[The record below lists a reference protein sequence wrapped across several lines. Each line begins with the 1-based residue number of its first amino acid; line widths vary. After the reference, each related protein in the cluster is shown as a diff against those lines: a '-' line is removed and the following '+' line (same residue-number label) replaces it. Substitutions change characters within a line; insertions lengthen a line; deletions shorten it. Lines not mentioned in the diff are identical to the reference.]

1 MRWYP
6 GEPKVLSTGSR
17 ADPPGAGVE
26 ARSWTFRQTAHSTVA
41 AIHPDASPAG
51 SCQLL
56 KVVYCPPS
64 GAQSSQMAL
73 LTFEICRSEK
83 ADPSGQAV
91 PARKKL
97 VALRPTEL
105 ARLRALEAGRKAR

>member
-1 MRWYP
+1 MMSS
-6 GEPKVLSTGSR
+6 K
-17 ADPPGAGVE
+17 ADPPGEAAA
-26 ARSWTFRQTAHSTVA
+26 ARSRTFRQTAHSTVA

-51 SCQLL
+51 IGQLL
-56 KVVYCPPS
+56 KLVCYPPS
-64 GAQSSQMAL
+64 GVQSSQMAL

-97 VALRPTEL
+97 VALHPTEL
-105 ARLRALEAGRKAR
+105 ARLQALEAGRKAR

>member
-1 MRWYP
+1 MCSW
-6 GEPKVLSTGSR
+6 

-41 AIHPDASPAG
+41 AIHRDASPAAIG
-51 SCQLL
+51 QPL
-56 KVVYCPPS
+56 KVVCRPPS
-64 GAQSSQMAL
+64 AAQSSQTAL

-91 PARKKL
+91 PAIKKL

-105 ARLRALEAGRKAR
+105 ARLRALEAGGKARSVQANR

>member
-6 GEPKVLSTGSR
+6 GEPKVLSTCSR

-41 AIHPDASPAG
+41 AIHPDASPVG
-51 SCQLL
+51 IGQLL
-56 KVVYCPPS
+56 KVVCCPPS

-91 PARKKL
+91 PARKKS
-97 VALRPTEL
+97 VALRLTEL
-105 ARLRALEAGRKAR
+105 ARLRAPEAERKAR